1 MEQDSLSG
9 VACAYLSVYRSID
22 LSVQFCRST
31 LSWEIIV
38 IDNFA
43 TEAHLYYSVI
53 YDDRIIVI
61 PLSPNFRRLRVFT
74 ITGKRKTTLTVIIAH
89 TVHLLSS
96 TFATNITT
104 DTYKRIRQIYVIK
117 IQTMCISR
125 NVFSFRLLSG
135 EKLL

>member
-9 VACAYLSVYRSID
+9 VALSVYRSID
-22 LSVQFCRST
+22 LSIQFCRST

-43 TEAHLYYSVI
+43 TEPHLYYSVM
-53 YDDRIIVI
+53 YDYRIIVI
-61 PLSPNFRRLRVFT
+61 PLSPSFRRLRVFT
-74 ITGKRKTTLTVIIAH
+74 ITDIHKTILTIIIAH

-104 DTYKRIRQIYVIK
+104 DTYKRILQIYVIR
-117 IQTMCISR
+117 IQMLCIIR
-125 NVFSFRLLSG
+125 NVFRFHLLFG